1 MHFVSCII
9 ALGGDTGQLLHRGAH
24 DPVSW
29 PEVGVL
35 QMIHGEDAVTDFT
48 VVSED
53 DEATRQSEKLRLISI
68 YGAPMVETVYPGRNP
83 MMELTMPGAKKAP
96 KKAKDAGAPEAPAPA
111 AVPEEAPKASG
122 KKTAPSAKSLM
133 TPVPDAPDAEDDDP
147 KNDD

>member
-1 MHFVSCII
+1 MHLVACII
-9 ALGGDTGQLLHRGAH
+9 ALGGDTGQLLHRGPH

-53 DEATRQSEKLRLISI
+53 DDATRQSEKLRLVSI
-68 YGAPMVETVYPGRNP
+68 YGAGIVEQVYPGRNP

-96 KKAKDAGAPEAPAPA
+96 KKAKDEGAPTAPPP
-111 AVPEEAPKASG
+111 VPEEAPKASG
-122 KKTAPSAKSLM
+122 KKAAPSAKSLI
-133 TPVPDAPDAEDDDP
+133 TPLPNAPDNGDDD
-147 KNDD
+147 KNDGED